1 MEVSRRSMKIMV
13 SGVDSENRRLVLHCC
28 EHKVPHVPAF
38 SSLSRVREL
47 HDKTTWE
54 QKLQMLQRYKET
66 HNGNTNVRDGYRDP
80 DSGFNLG
87 QWVSNMR
94 RLKIAGKLDA
104 AKERDLITMDFV
116 WGRSLQQ
123 RWDDMYQILL

>member
-66 HNGNTNVRDGYRDP
+66 HKGNTNVRDGYRDP